1 MENIREFAE
10 TIKGIQM
17 SQVIDIGIA
26 ILIYILF
33 RCLSKSLAY
42 MTVRIF
48 KPKTKNKKEIRKNAF
63 YAPLK
68 VFYVVLGIYL
78 ALLFIRKPLNT
89 GVWINSKIDEL
100 FKIAIIILSAN
111 GIANSLTTNSS
122 LVNRLKDKM
131 NPEVEDSMLRFI
143 LKAIR
148 VIIYIIA
155 GFIIITDLG
164 VNLNGLVAGL
174 GLGSVVITLAA
185 QDTAKNL
192 FGGLVI
198 FLDKPFVVGDWIEVE
213 KYEGTVEDI
222 TFRST
227 RVRTFENSV
236 VNIPN
241 SVIASDSIINWSR
254 MEKRRNKVNLCLEL
268 DTPIE
273 KVQIVQKRIKEML
286 IQHDDVIDDSVMVRF
301 DNITDNGINI
311 LVCSYTNSVSYASF
325 LEEKEKINFK
335 IMQILREENVELA
348 YDTKTV
354 FVKKQARS
362 LLGTSLCY
370 LMVNSGQYI

>member
-1 MENIREFAE
+1 MENIRNFVE
-10 TIKGIQM
+10 TIKSIQM
-17 SQVIDIGIA
+17 SQVIDVIIA
-26 ILIYILF
+26 VLIFILF

-42 MTVRIF
+42 MTIKIF
-48 KPKTKNKKEIRKNAF
+48 KPKTKNKKEIRNNAF
-63 YAPLK
+63 YNPLK
-68 VFYVVLGIYL
+68 IFYVILGIYI
-78 ALLFIRKPLNT
+78 AILFLRVPLEFND
-89 GVWINSKIDEL
+89 VFNSATNRL
-100 FKIAIIILSAN
+100 FKISIIILLAN
-111 GIANSLTTNSS
+111 GIANSLTIKSKTMNK
-122 LVNRLKDKM
+122 LKEKM
-131 NPEVEDSMLRFI
+131 NPEVEDSMFKFI

-148 VIIYIIA
+148 FIIYIIA
-155 GFIIITDLG
+155 GFMVITELG
-164 VNLNGLVAGL
+164 FNLNGLVAGL
-174 GLGSVVITLAA
+174 GIGSVVITLAA

-198 FLDKPFVVGDWIEVE
+198 FLDKPFSVGDWIEVD

-241 SVIASDSIINWSR
+241 SIIANDSIINWSR
-254 MEKRRNKVNLCLEL
+254 MEKRRNKVNLCLDL
-268 DTPIE
+268 DTSIE

-286 IQHDDVIDDSVMVRF
+286 IQHDDVIDDTIIVRF

-311 LVCSYTNSVSYASF
+311 MVCSYTNSIDYASF

-335 IMQILREENVELA
+335 IMQILREEKVELA

-354 FVKKQARS
+354 FVK
-362 LLGTSLCY
+362 
-370 LMVNSGQYI
+370 N

>member
-1 MENIREFAE
+1 MENIRNFIE
-10 TIKGIQM
+10 TIKGIQI
-17 SQVIDIGIA
+17 IDIGIA

-33 RCLSKSLAY
+33 RCLSRSLAY
-42 MTVRIF
+42 ITI
-48 KPKTKNKKEIRKNAF
+48 KITKINKKNIKNNAF
-63 YAPLK
+63 YNPLK
-68 VFYVVLGIYL
+68 IFYTILGTYL
-78 ALLFIRKPLNT
+78 AFLFICNT
-89 GVWINSKIDEL
+89 LEISENIKAIANEI
-100 FKIAIIILSAN
+100 FKISVIILSAN
-111 GIANSLTTNSS
+111 GIANSLTINNSI
-122 LVNRLKDKM
+122 VNRLKEKM
-131 NPEVEDSMLRFI
+131 NPDVEDSMLKFI

-148 VIIYIIA
+148 IIIYVIA

-164 VNLNGLVAGL
+164 IKLNGLVAGL

-198 FLDKPFVVGDWIEVE
+198 FLDKPFVVGDWIEIE

-227 RVRTFENSV
+227 RVRTFENSI

-241 SVIASDSIINWSR
+241 SVIANASIINWSR
-254 MEKRRNKVNLCLEL
+254 MEKRRNKVNLCLDL
-268 DTPIE
+268 NTPLE
-273 KVQIVQKRIKEML
+273 KVQIVQKRIKDLL
-286 IQHDDVIDDSVMVRF
+286 IQHDDVIDDTIMVRF

-311 LVCSYTNSVSYASF
+311 LVSSYTNSISYASF

-348 YDTKTV
+348 YDTKTI
-354 FVKKQARS
+354 FVR
-362 LLGTSLCY
+362 
-370 LMVNSGQYI
+370 N

>member
-1 MENIREFAE
+1 MENIRNFIES
-10 TIKGIQM
+10 IKAIQT
-17 SQVIDIGIA
+17 SQVIDVVIA

-33 RCLSKSLAY
+33 RCLSQSLAY
-42 MTVRIF
+42 MTIKIF
-48 KPKTKNKKEIRKNAF
+48 KPRTKNKKAIRNNAF
-63 YAPLK
+63 YKPLK
-68 VFYVVLGIYL
+68 VFYVVLGIYI
-78 ALLFIRKPLNT
+78 ALVFVRQPLDT
-89 GVWINSKIDEL
+89 SEWINGWIDQL

-111 GIANSLTTNSS
+111 GIANSLTTNNC
-122 LVNRLKDKM
+122 LVTKLKDRM
-131 NPEVEDSMLRFI
+131 NPEVEDSMLNFI

-148 VIIYIIA
+148 GLIYVIA
-155 GFIIITDLG
+155 GFMIITDLG
-164 VNLNGLVAGL
+164 FNLNGLVAGL
-174 GLGSVVITLAA
+174 GIGSVVITLAA

-213 KYEGTVEDI
+213 DYEGTVEDI

-241 SVIASDSIINWSR
+241 AVIANDSIINWSR
-254 MEKRRNKVNLCLEL
+254 MEKRRNKVNLCLDL
-268 DTPIE
+268 DTPLE
-273 KVQIVQKRIKEML
+273 KVQIVQKRIKEL
-286 IQHDDVIDDSVMVRF
+286 LVQHDDVIDDTIIVRF
-301 DNITDNGINI
+301 DNITDNGINL
-311 LVCSYTNSVSYASF
+311 LVCSYTNSLDYSSF

-354 FVKKQARS
+354 FVK
-362 LLGTSLCY
+362 
-370 LMVNSGQYI
+370 N